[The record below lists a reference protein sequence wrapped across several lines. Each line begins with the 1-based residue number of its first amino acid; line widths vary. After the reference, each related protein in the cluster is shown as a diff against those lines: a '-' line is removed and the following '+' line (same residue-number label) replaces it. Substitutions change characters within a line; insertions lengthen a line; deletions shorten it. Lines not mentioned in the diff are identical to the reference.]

1 MSMVLFKE
9 NEITVLPF
17 ELSALVWS
25 SLGIKD
31 SLSDPSIGLF
41 LGFIYSLYFPDT
53 RPAYWRHMLLPV
65 KFQCTQLMIAF
76 LWETDGKDN

>member
-31 SLSDPSIGLF
+31 NLSDPSIGLF
-41 LGFIYSLYFPDT
+41 LGFI
-53 RPAYWRHMLLPV
+53 
-65 KFQCTQLMIAF
+65 
-76 LWETDGKDN
+76 